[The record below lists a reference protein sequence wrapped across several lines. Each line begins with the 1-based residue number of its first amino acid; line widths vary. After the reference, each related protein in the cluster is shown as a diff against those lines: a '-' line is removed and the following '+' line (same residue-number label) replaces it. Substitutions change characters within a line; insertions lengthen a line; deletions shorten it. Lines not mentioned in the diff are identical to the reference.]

1 MARPTQ
7 TPQNK
12 NQEPIGGY
20 IAHFFKFLAVFIFII
35 GVSLFLFS
43 FTAGA

>member
-1 MARPTQ
+1 MAPRKPSKRVV
-7 TPQNK
+7 N
-12 NQEPIGGY
+12 EYIG
-20 IAHFFKFLAVFIFII
+20 HFFKFLAIFIFII